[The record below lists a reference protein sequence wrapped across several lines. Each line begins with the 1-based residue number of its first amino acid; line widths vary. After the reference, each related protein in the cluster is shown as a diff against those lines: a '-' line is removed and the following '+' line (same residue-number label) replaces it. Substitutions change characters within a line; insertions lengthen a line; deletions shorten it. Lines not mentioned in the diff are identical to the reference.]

1 MSSKKNSES
10 LSTEWLR
17 DQLAAL
23 IPDSQAK
30 HLTLAYSG
38 GVDSHVLLH
47 LLAQLCVES
56 QRQLTVIHV
65 DHGLSPKSGDW
76 SKHCTAICKSLD
88 VPLVIERVTV
98 ERGSRG
104 IEDAAREARYQ
115 ALAKHISSDDVLLT
129 AHHRDDQVE
138 TVLLHLVRGTGAHGL
153 AGMAPLREF
162 AQGLHLRPMLGVSRH
177 VIAEYARS
185 QQLQWIDDVSNE
197 DTSLSRN
204 YMRHEIV
211 PKLRAHWPGAEQ
223 VIGRSAG
230 HAAAAVELLQQ
241 IASEDWRR
249 CEQSG
254 DLSLSLNA
262 CDQLTDARLR
272 NLLRYWV
279 SQSGL
284 ALPATRHIDEVVRQI
299 RKPSA
304 TGRAI
309 MHWPGANCCRYRD
322 RLTLQ
327 ATLPTVGRDYDI
339 QWDTSN
345 PLKIDSLG
353 IEFSV
358 IRTRGRGL
366 AAARLT
372 GGTVHLRNR
381 RGGENLQPVGRA
393 HHHKLKK
400 LFQEAGIPPWQRDLL
415 PLVYVDNNLAAVGDR
430 WVSQEFA
437 AEENEAGLELKISKL
452 QGI

>member
-1 MSSKKNSES
+1 M
-10 LSTEWLR
+10 EWLR
-17 DQLAAL
+17 DHLAAL
-23 IPDSQAK
+23 IPDSEAK

-47 LLAQLCVES
+47 LLAGLRHQCAGS
-56 QRQLTVIHV
+56 LTAIHV
-65 DHGLSPKSGDW
+65 DHGLSPQSGDW
-76 SKHCTAICKSLD
+76 SQHCVAICKSLD

-98 ERGSRG
+98 EPGSRG
-104 IEDAAREARYQ
+104 MEDAAREARYQ

-162 AQGLHLRPMLGVSRH
+162 AQGVHIRPMLEVSRR
-177 VIAEYARS
+177 VIVEYAQS
-185 QQLQWIDDVSNE
+185 QQLQWIDDTSNE

-241 IASEDWRR
+241 IAVEDWQR
-249 CEQSG
+249 CGKTS
-254 DLSLSLNA
+254 DMSLSLSA
-262 CDQLTDARLR
+262 CDQLSDARLK
-272 NLLRYWV
+272 NLLRHWV
-279 SQSGL
+279 RQSGQT
-284 ALPATRHIDEVVRQI
+284 LPATCHIDEVVRQI
-299 RKPSA
+299 RKPSVTA
-304 TGRAI
+304 RAI
-309 MHWPGANCCRYRD
+309 IHWPGANCCRYRD

-327 ATLPTVGRDYDI
+327 ATLPTVDCDYDV
-339 QWDTSN
+339 QWDTSR

-353 IEFSV
+353 IECSA
-358 IRTRGRGL
+358 IRTRGQGL
-366 AAARLT
+366 AVARLKN
-372 GGTVHLRNR
+372 GAVQLRNR
-381 RGGENLQPVGRA
+381 RGGEELQPVGRA

-415 PLVYVDNNLAAVGDR
+415 PLVYVDNDLAAVGDR

-452 QGI
+452 QEN